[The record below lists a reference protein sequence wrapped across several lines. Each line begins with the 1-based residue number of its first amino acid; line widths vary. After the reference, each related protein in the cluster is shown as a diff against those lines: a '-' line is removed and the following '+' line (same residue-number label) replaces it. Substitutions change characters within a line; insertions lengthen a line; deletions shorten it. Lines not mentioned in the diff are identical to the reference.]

1 MEIKSR
7 NIKKFRELKKFVR
20 EILPL
25 LKDLNISPIL
35 WGGFAYLGYSKDFE
49 MDVNDVDFLI
59 PEENYDSLLSIL
71 KEKNIKYNYVDGWD
85 CIQIFKGKLMIEF
98 DPLGKYPINNFQKID
113 FGDFKLTAIS
123 LEDLKRRYKLA
134 SKDKKVAAYSMKK
147 VEDYRAKYRKLQTI
161 SPN

>member
-71 KEKNIKYNYVDGWD
+71 KEKNIKYNYVDGWIAD
-85 CIQIFKGKLMIEF
+85 FWIEEKG
-98 DPLGKYPINNFQKID
+98 
-113 FGDFKLTAIS
+113 
-123 LEDLKRRYKLA
+123 
-134 SKDKKVAAYSMKK
+134 
-147 VEDYRAKYRKLQTI
+147 
-161 SPN
+161 